1 MTEPSL
7 LSRLESA
14 IQASN
19 AALLAEHR
27 RAFDFLSERLDR
39 EGVNT
44 EQAIQQLVA
53 LDVAAPSWAL
63 GAGGTRYFRY
73 RTTGEPADV
82 QQKLDD
88 IAALRRLTGT
98 IRSVSLHIPW
108 DHIENPASFAM
119 QARELGIGMGPINS
133 NTFQDHSQAP
143 HSYKFGSLSNTKAEI
158 RRQAIEHNIEVIR
171 IGQALGC
178 SSLSIWV
185 GDGANHPGQQHLR
198 RAADRMSDSLQQ
210 IYQALPADWE
220 LYLEHKPFEPA
231 SYSTVNCDWGAS
243 LMLAREIGERCRC
256 LVDLGHHLPGA
267 NIEQVVA
274 YLLRLGRLGGFHF
287 NDAKYADDDLTV
299 GSLRPFMLFLIFHE
313 LVQGMMS
320 PEVHNPKWS
329 YMIDESHNIKDPLED
344 LIQSTEAIQIAMA
357 QALIVNVPALEA
369 AQEDNDAT
377 MAQAILQRAFRHDV
391 APLVMEARLRLGSA
405 IDPLQVYRQL
415 GYRALLTAQRG
426 TTVATGF

>member
-1 MTEPSL
+1 
-7 LSRLESA
+7 
-14 IQASN
+14 
-19 AALLAEHR
+19 
-27 RAFDFLSERLDR
+27 
-39 EGVNT
+39 
-44 EQAIQQLVA
+44 
-53 LDVAAPSWAL
+53 
-63 GAGGTRYFRY
+63 
-73 RTTGEPADV
+73 
-82 QQKLDD
+82 
-88 IAALRRLTGT
+88 
-98 IRSVSLHIPW
+98 
-108 DHIENPASFAM
+108 M